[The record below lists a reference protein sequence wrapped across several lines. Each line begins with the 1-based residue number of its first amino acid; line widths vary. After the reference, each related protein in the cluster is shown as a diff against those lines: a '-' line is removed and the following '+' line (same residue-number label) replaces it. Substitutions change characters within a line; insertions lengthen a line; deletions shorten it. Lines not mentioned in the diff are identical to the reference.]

1 MTEEEMLAEIFKIY
15 VPAESAK
22 TVEYRAYYNYTDNE
36 IICFSQEELEH
47 PYWVSISEEWYMT
60 MRPDLFRIEDGVMV
74 KKNINDGSRLQM
86 KMSEFNLN
94 KKFTS
99 LRDDKQFPVWPDFEG
114 ELDCWNEDD

>member
-1 MTEEEMLAEIFKIY
+1 MLAEIFKIY